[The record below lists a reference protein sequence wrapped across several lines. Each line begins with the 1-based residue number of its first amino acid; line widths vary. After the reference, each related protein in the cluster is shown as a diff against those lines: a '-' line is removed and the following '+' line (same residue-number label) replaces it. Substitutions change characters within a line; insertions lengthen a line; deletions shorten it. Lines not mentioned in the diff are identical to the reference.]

1 MVRKNFKFTVITFPE
16 NALNLGVL
24 TNASPLP
31 NQNSPLVFII
41 SSQAE
46 QNYLYLQTAFFRESV
61 SPNSRKGV
69 EETMICFKKI
79 QSKNMKM
86 TWNISLIIFCKISNF
101 FECDGFS
108 VL

>member
-61 SPNSRKGV
+61 SPQQQKRGGGNYDLLQQNSIRKY
-69 EETMICFKKI
+69 EDDLEH
-79 QSKNMKM
+79 
-86 TWNISLIIFCKISNF
+86 
-101 FECDGFS
+101 
-108 VL
+108 